1 MVKLLGEGNLIQLP
15 IYFCRMKDKVVL
27 ITGASSGI
35 GRALA
40 FAFGRDGA
48 RIVIC
53 ARQADALQT
62 TAAELR
68 GVGIDVLALTADVSV
83 EADVRQLIEQTIAHF
98 GQLDVLIN
106 NAGITMRSMLID
118 TDPAVIQKVMDINF
132 MGTVYATRYALPHI
146 QRTKGSIVGIS
157 SIAGY
162 RGLPVRSGYS
172 ASKFA
177 MNGFLEAVRT
187 ELLHTGVHVLTA
199 CPGFTASN
207 IRYAALDAQ
216 GQITGETVRDE
227 GEMMSAGECA
237 GHILRA
243 VKNRKRELI
252 LTTQGKLTVFVNKW
266 FPALADKLVF
276 NALAKEKDS
285 PLRK

>member
-1 MVKLLGEGNLIQLP
+1 
-15 IYFCRMKDKVVL
+15 MKDKIVL

-40 FAFGRDGA
+40 FAFGREGA
-48 RIVIC
+48 HVVIC
-53 ARQADALQT
+53 GRIADALQ
-62 TAAELR
+62 AVKVALQQA
-68 GVGIDVLALTADVSV
+68 GIDVLAVTADVSV
-83 EADVRQLIEQTIAHF
+83 EADVKHLIEHTIVHF
-98 GQLDVLIN
+98 GRLDILIN
-106 NAGITMRSMLID
+106 NAGISMRSMLVD

-132 MGTVYATRYALPHI
+132 MGTVYATRYALPYI
-146 QRTKGSIVGIS
+146 QQTEGSIVGIS

-187 ELLHTGVHVLTA
+187 ELLHSGVHVLTA

-207 IRYAALDAQ
+207 IRFSALDAH
-216 GQITGETVRDE
+216 GQSKGETMRDE
-227 GEMMSAGECA
+227 AGMMSAEECA
-237 GHILRA
+237 DHILRA

-252 LTTQGKLTVFVNKW
+252 LTTQGKLTVFINKW
-266 FPALADKLVF
+266 LPALADKLVY
-276 NALAKEKDS
+276 NTLAKEKDS
-285 PLRK
+285 PLKRVNL